1 MRKHVGLVGAVVVS
15 AACALAIAGCG
26 SRSKS
31 GQTSTSGSEATSQ
44 AAQSVEET
52 TSAVPSSKY
61 AVTIDGARLI
71 SDYEGKPAVAVDY
84 TFTNVSDEDATSM
97 AVALNAEVYQGGTEC
112 EMAFTVDEDT
122 GGYMKKV
129 KAGASVPV
137 TMVYAL
143 NDTTTEVEVE
153 VKELFSWD
161 DTVLAHE
168 VFSLSAE

>member
-1 MRKHVGLVGAVVVS
+1 MRKHVGLVGAVAVS

-52 TSAVPSSKY
+52 TSAAPSSEY

-71 SDYEGKPAVAVDY
+71 SDYEGKPAVAVDF

-97 AVALNAEVYQGGTEC
+97 AVALRPEIYQGGTEC
-112 EMAFTVDEDT
+112 EMGIAMDVDT

-129 KAGASVPV
+129 KKGASVPV
-137 TMVYAL
+137 TLVYSL
-143 NDTTTEVEVE
+143 NDATTDVEVE